1 VGCGPPVA
9 TEKSFFSRI
18 SFLQNT
24 VFGDFVQSLSNFHTV
39 SSIQN
44 NPTKFCLEN

>member
-9 TEKSFFSRI
+9 TEKCFFSVLIFRI
-18 SFLQNT
+18 QF
-24 VFGDFVQSLSNFHTV
+24 FGDFVQILSNFHTV
-39 SSIQN
+39 NSIQN